1 MTDRMSE
8 MQQPQAQ
15 QPQPQRIPLEKASEL
30 AWEHFRAGR
39 LEIAERI
46 ARQILEKQPNRADAV
61 QLIGV
66 VAYRTGRMDEAI
78 DFTERALKLLPHSAP
93 LHGNLCEMYRV
104 AGRIDE
110 AVEAGRKA
118 LELKPDHAQAA
129 NNLGIAYFDRR
140 EWEES
145 ERLYRQALA
154 ANPEFAEAWNNLG
167 NVLRMQKRPEEALPA
182 FDKATALKPNYPEA
196 YNNKGGALRDLK
208 RYDEAEASYRRAIAI
223 KPGYVEAFNNL
234 AVTLWEHDKRDE
246 AIGVLSRAMATDPD
260 RVEPLVLMATLL
272 QDQGQP
278 QGALAAIQRV
288 LKMKPDHVPGLNLLG
303 RILRDLEDLP
313 GAIAAARRAIELKPD
328 FAEGLNS
335 LGISLMEIGDLDG
348 AKEAFDRALA
358 IEPDSLR
365 THINLAAAKKFTAD
379 DPAFAFLEKAAE
391 RLPEMP
397 EEQQL
402 ALHYALGKAYDDV
415 KRYEPA
421 FRHFLAGAK
430 IKRKTL
436 KYEEAGTLRLFDRI
450 RQIFTKKLIDEKRG
464 PGNPDDS
471 SIFIVG
477 MPRSGSTLTE
487 QIIASHPRVFGA
499 GEIKLLHKV
508 VQELDKTFGGNV
520 RYPELIHLMEE
531 PQFELFSRTYL
542 ERRPRSDTPGKDR
555 VTDKML
561 TNYYYIGLIHLAL
574 PNAKIVH
581 TRRSAVDTCI
591 SCFSKSFKD
600 DMPYTYDLAELARY
614 YRKYDELM
622 RHWHAVLP
630 PGTLIDVQYEDVVAD
645 VEGQARRLL
654 DHLGLEWHDSVLE
667 FHKTERIVKTASVT
681 QVRQPLYSS
690 SVERWRN
697 YGPEVLPLI
706 QALGPLAPAGAN
718 APAA

>member
-1 MTDRMSE
+1 

-15 QPQPQRIPLEKASEL
+15 PQRIPIEKACEL

-39 LEIAERI
+39 LDIAERL
-46 ARQILEKQPNRADAV
+46 ARQVVEKQPNRADAV

-78 DFTERALKLLPHSAP
+78 AFTERALALLPSSAP
-93 LHGNLCEMYRV
+93 LYGNLCEMYRV

-129 NNLGIAYFDRR
+129 NNLGIAYFDRK
-140 EWEES
+140 EWEEA
-145 ERLYRQALA
+145 ERLYRRALA
-154 ANPEFAEAWNNLG
+154 VNPDFAEAWNNLG
-167 NVLRMQKRPEEALPA
+167 NVLRMQKKPEEALPA
-182 FDKATALKPNYPEA
+182 FDKALALKPNYPEA
-196 YNNKGGALRDLK
+196 HNNKGGSLRDLK
-208 RYDEAEASYRRAIAI
+208 RFEESAASYRRAIAL

-246 AIGVLSRAMATDPD
+246 AIGILSRAMATDPE
-260 RVEPLVLMATLL
+260 RVEPVVLMATLL
-272 QDQGQP
+272 HDQGQA

-288 LKMKPDHVPGLNLLG
+288 LRMKPDHIQGLNLLG

-313 GAIAAARRAIELKPD
+313 GAVAAARRAIELKPD
-328 FAEGLNS
+328 FADGLNN

-348 AKEAFDRALA
+348 AGEAFARALE

-365 THINLAAAKKFTAD
+365 TYINLVAAKKLKAD
-379 DPAFAFLEKAAE
+379 DPALAFLERAGE

-402 ALHYALGKAYDDV
+402 SLHYALGKAYDDV
-415 KRYEPA
+415 KQYEPA
-421 FRHFLAGAK
+421 FKHFLAGAK

-464 PGNPDDS
+464 AGNPDES
-471 SIFIVG
+471 AIFIVG

-487 QIIASHPRVFGA
+487 QIIASHPRVLGA
-499 GEIKLLHKV
+499 GEIKLLHKTI
-508 VQELDKTFGGNV
+508 QEFDRKFGGNV
-520 RYPELIHLMEE
+520 RYPEIMHLMEE
-531 PQFELFSRTYL
+531 PDLQLFAQSYL
-542 ERRPRSDTPGKDR
+542 DRRPKPDAPGKDR

-581 TRRSAVDTCI
+581 TKRSAVDTCI

-600 DMPYTYDLAELARY
+600 DMPYTYDLGELARY

-630 PGTLIDVQYEDVVAD
+630 PGTLIDMQYEDVVGD
-645 VEGQARRLL
+645 LEGQARRLL

-697 YGPEVLPLI
+697 YGPDVQPLI
-706 QALGPLAPAGAN
+706 QALGPLGPTASG